1 MGEDTLGLFDEDAG
15 VRVGLELLLDQIYGR
30 TAPLLEQRDRS
41 GIGQYLDK
49 RPVRRGEHSGAGA
62 EEVEDS
68 TDSVIDLQRV
78 GREGVESFSQR
89 HSAEFR
95 PFFAV
100 LRDIGNRYRNADA
113 QAVNTRAL
121 VHSGLRAAYERNLST
136 RRGNQ
141 VKHRHRPSNVHKSAI
156 DSFVYA

>member
-15 VRVGLELLLDQIYGR
+15 VGVGLELLLDQIYGR
-30 TAPLLEQRDRS
+30 TAPLLEHRDRS

-78 GREGVESFSQR
+78 GREGDVSHHAARAQFGL
-89 HSAEFR
+89 
-95 PFFAV
+95 
-100 LRDIGNRYRNADA
+100 LRDTPPAFGE
-113 QAVNTRAL
+113 
-121 VHSGLRAAYERNLST
+121 G
-136 RRGNQ
+136 
-141 VKHRHRPSNVHKSAI
+141 SAHP
-156 DSFVYA
+156 VT